1 MTGNRGGAKV
11 HVLVSLRNC
20 SGQPMN
26 PLKATVAQAG
36 VALGIRSELFFQ
48 CRRALYGGTATRG
61 P

>member
-1 MTGNRGGAKV
+1 MFLLAYET
-11 HVLVSLRNC
+11 VLAS
-20 SGQPMN
+20 SGQPMI

-48 CRRALYGGTATRG
+48 CRRALYGGTATGG